1 MVRAKM
7 KDFIKKHL
15 TKVEHATKKQKEKE
29 LWDVSGIL
37 KNRLNQKLKYDLRPY
52 DIDTM
57 GRDVKPITTKS
68 KANKIVF
75 EQVNKYVIV
84 EAAELHNFI
93 ITHGLKEINLDD
105 IIDALEWT
113 ININK

>member
-15 TKVEHATKKQKEKE
+15 TKVKHATKKQKEKE

-52 DIDTM
+52 DICLLYTSPSP
-57 GRDVKPITTKS
+57 RDC
-68 KANKIVF
+68 
-75 EQVNKYVIV
+75 Q
-84 EAAELHNFI
+84 
-93 ITHGLKEINLDD
+93 
-105 IIDALEWT
+105 
-113 ININK
+113 